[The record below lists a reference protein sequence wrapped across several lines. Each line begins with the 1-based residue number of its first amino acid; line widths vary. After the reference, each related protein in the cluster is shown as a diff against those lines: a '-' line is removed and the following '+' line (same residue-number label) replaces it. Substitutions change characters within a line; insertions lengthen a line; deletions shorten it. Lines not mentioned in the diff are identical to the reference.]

1 MKMKRPE
8 ETLGNQGR
16 KSKGFRGKNKGEPWK
31 KMKRNPGKRKI
42 DKEIRGR

>member
-16 KSKGFRGKNKGEPWK
+16 KCKGFRGKNEEEPWK
-31 KMKRNPGKRKI
+31 KKKRNQGKRE
-42 DKEIRGR
+42 DK